1 MTNLYWLLLPVTAAL
16 IIKGTILLV
25 AKRASIKTEYL
36 FAFISTFAVHNLC
49 EVLVIFDAMDGTANM
64 LLYRVYYA
72 ITFVLIAYA
81 CSMGIEIGN
90 ARRFRPFSYAE
101 KVIWAASVVG
111 VIFSL
116 FTPKILLGLT
126 SLGYSYTAIK
136 GDSYALFL
144 ITSVSGLLLSI
155 LGIAAGLTSDND
167 ERQKQ
172 RSVLA
177 LLAFFPIVF
186 AALGV
191 LGMMSVGIKING
203 LVALPLGSAL
213 FLSILVY
220 SERKH
225 GLTDIKK
232 LVPGTN
238 ERKVIDR
245 ISALFSEY
253 ALGNTDYY
261 PAIDEIEKL
270 MVSYAHDKHEGNIM
284 RTAKHMGVSRST
296 LYKKMSKHK
305 VGRAHNKVPLG
316 EDAKEASLGADNQD
330 AKA

>member
-25 AKRASIKTEYL
+25 AKRAAIKTEYL
-36 FAFISTFAVHNLC
+36 FAFIATFAVHNLC
-49 EVLVIFDAMDGTANM
+49 EVLVIFDAVDGTANM

-90 ARRFRPFSYAE
+90 ARRYWPFLLVE
-101 KVIWAASVVG
+101 KLIWAASFIG

-116 FTPKILLGLT
+116 FTPKILMGLT
-126 SLGYSYTAIK
+126 SLGYSYTAIR

-144 ITSVSGLLLSI
+144 VTAVLAMVFGIM
-155 LGIAAGLTSDND
+155 GIASGLTSAND
-167 ERQKQ
+167 ERQRQ
-172 RSVLA
+172 RSVMA
-177 LLAFFPIVF
+177 LIAFFPIVF

-191 LGMMSVGIKING
+191 LGMMSVGINING

-232 LVPGTN
+232 LLPGTN
-238 ERKVIDR
+238 EKKVIAR

-253 ALGNTDYY
+253 ALGNSDYY
-261 PAIDEIEKL
+261 PAIDEIERL

-305 VGRAHNKVPLG
+305 VGRAHNKAKPG
-316 EDAKEASLGADNQD
+316 EAESLNLTMYLP
-330 AKA
+330 